1 MEKSIQHIKINIAY
15 DDIKKANLSEYDI
28 RPKFITDFRNMSEN
42 YLMPWLHIDKF
53 LGNQLQNF
61 NVKSLEY
68 FYNSGELF
76 IYPITLYC
84 NFIFERYNT
93 IDIDDR
99 LLKCIKSKKAKIV
112 FFYITEGYFGETKQ
126 HFDWLDNLT
135 IKYNLDNDDILVITA
150 NLLAVETY
158 TNTKFKILPYN
169 YFCDELAFA
178 NIIKKDKS
186 NLKLFTNKYLEHI
199 HSFKLEN
206 HFLCFNN
213 LTKLHRLWIFYEL
226 MNNPKLINKS
236 IATLNKNTTTDSW
249 IDIISVTNNTN
260 MIDYYKKYNST
271 IGYSYDTKNWE
282 RDVQVGNTINI
293 AAHLKTFV
301 NIVTETLI
309 EKDVVFITEKTYK
322 PIYACQPFII
332 VGNAY
337 TIKKMKEL
345 GYKTFDKWWDE
356 SYDDELELETR
367 MIAITK
373 VLEEIA
379 NWDLEKCTLIRKEM
393 KDILIH
399 NYKQMLK
406 NDEQYKIFS
415 ALQTGV
421 RELKKSII

>member
-126 HFDWLDNLT
+126 HFDWLDNLA

-158 TNTKFKILPYN
+158 TNTKFKIL
-169 YFCDELAFA
+169 
-178 NIIKKDKS
+178 
-186 NLKLFTNKYLEHI
+186 H
-199 HSFKLEN
+199 
-206 HFLCFNN
+206 
-213 LTKLHRLWIFYEL
+213 
-226 MNNPKLINKS
+226 
-236 IATLNKNTTTDSW
+236 
-249 IDIISVTNNTN
+249 
-260 MIDYYKKYNST
+260 
-271 IGYSYDTKNWE
+271 
-282 RDVQVGNTINI
+282 
-293 AAHLKTFV
+293 
-301 NIVTETLI
+301 
-309 EKDVVFITEKTYK
+309 
-322 PIYACQPFII
+322 
-332 VGNAY
+332 
-337 TIKKMKEL
+337 
-345 GYKTFDKWWDE
+345 
-356 SYDDELELETR
+356 
-367 MIAITK
+367 
-373 VLEEIA
+373 
-379 NWDLEKCTLIRKEM
+379 
-393 KDILIH
+393 
-399 NYKQMLK
+399 
-406 NDEQYKIFS
+406 
-415 ALQTGV
+415 
-421 RELKKSII
+421 